1 MALFGFRA
9 SRPLTPG
16 NCLGS
21 HLPPSSG
28 GSITGPPSVTQA
40 GGSQQ
45 EGLVASPLSGVP
57 SLRSSSLEGLVKA
70 LVVRDSRIHP
80 RLESKVSLQKPKLF
94 LPGSGGCAELWV
106 SPATGGAD
114 GGGGH
119 LEHVHGSHLDANF
132 PEELSFCEEK
142 SGW

>member
-1 MALFGFRA
+1 M
-9 SRPLTPG
+9 
-16 NCLGS
+16 
-21 HLPPSSG
+21 
-28 GSITGPPSVTQA
+28 QA

-57 SLRSSSLEGLVKA
+57 PLGSTSLEGPVEA
-70 LVVRDSRIHP
+70 LMVRDGRIHP
-80 RLESKVSLQKPKLF
+80 RLECKVSLQKPKLF
-94 LPGSGGCAELWV
+94 LPGSGGRAELRV
-106 SPATGGAD
+106 SPGTGGDD

-132 PEELSFCEEK
+132 PQELSFCEEK